1 MFMYGLEIMTLT
13 KRQEAKPDLAELK
26 MIRFPFGVTRMERIR
41 NEYSSGLVCVWIC
54 AQEGYENIIG
64 K

>member
-1 MFMYGLEIMTLT
+1 MTLT
-13 KRQEAKPDLAELK
+13 KRQEAKLDLAELK
-26 MIRFPFGVTRMERIR
+26 MIRFLFGVTRMERIR